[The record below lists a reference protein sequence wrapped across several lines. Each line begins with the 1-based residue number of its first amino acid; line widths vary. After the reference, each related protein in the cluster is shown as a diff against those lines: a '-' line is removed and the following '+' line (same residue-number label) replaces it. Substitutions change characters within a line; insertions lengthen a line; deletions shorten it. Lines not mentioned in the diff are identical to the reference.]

1 LCTGTVADVTITG
14 RGFGTNPSVSAGSN
28 ITVTINSNFTT
39 DTNIDAT
46 FTVAGNGA
54 GGNQTVTVTSR
65 GQSATVNFYLQVPTS
80 LRRDSISDVIVVTNG
95 TIGTHQNQCGAYRS
109 VSYTLLDQA
118 GQQIFTSLPLNET
131 FSNYSGPQ
139 SLAPTNAHM
148 TMTDGTALDVIGFG
162 TPAPQ
167 CPPAFQASVTQNFN
181 VAVGLN
187 VFTLT
192 TSNAISDS
200 SNGAGGYTI
209 VVTYTQ

>member
-1 LCTGTVADVTITG
+1 
-14 RGFGTNPSVSAGSN
+14 
-28 ITVTINSNFTT
+28 
-39 DTNIDAT
+39 
-46 FTVAGNGA
+46 
-54 GGNQTVTVTSR
+54 
-65 GQSATVNFYLQVPTS
+65 
-80 LRRDSISDVIVVTNG
+80 
-95 TIGTHQNQCGAYRS
+95 
-109 VSYTLLDQA
+109 
-118 GQQIFTSLPLNET
+118 
-131 FSNYSGPQ
+131 
-139 SLAPTNAHM
+139 M